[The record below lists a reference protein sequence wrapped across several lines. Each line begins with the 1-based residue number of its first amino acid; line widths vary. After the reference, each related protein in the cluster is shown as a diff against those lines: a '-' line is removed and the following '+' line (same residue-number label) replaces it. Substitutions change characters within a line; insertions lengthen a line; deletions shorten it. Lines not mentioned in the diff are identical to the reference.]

1 MYRICL
7 TEEQRQQLAERT
19 QHKTTAPKMR
29 ARLEMLRLSDK
40 GWSVPRIAAHLEVH
54 EQTVRYWIKAFLAGS
69 FAALTD
75 KPHTGRKPGITPEI
89 LAVVREWL
97 TKADRTWNARQVAS
111 EVHTRYGVMRSVAQ
125 WQRLLRRQQ
134 MRYKPTRRTLHH
146 KQNVEQ
152 VAVRRAELDV
162 LKRGQTADNWT
173 CVTSTKQVLH

>member
-1 MYRICL
+1 MP
-7 TEEQRQQLAERT
+7 LASRCP
-19 QHKTTAPKMR
+19 TTLASGLPG
-29 ARLEMLRLSDK
+29 RLESARRRLPHSC
-40 GWSVPRIAAHLEVH
+40 GSL
-54 EQTVRYWIKAFLAGS
+54 TVRYWIKAFLAGS

-89 LAVVREWL
+89 RAVVREWL

-111 EVHTRYGVMRSVAQ
+111 EVHTRYGVVRSVAQ
-125 WQRLLRRQQ
+125 WQRVLRRQQ
-134 MRYKPTRRTLHH
+134 MRYKRTRRTLHH

-152 VAVRRAELDV
+152 VAVRRAERDV